1 MIGRISENLNRINS
15 NINAIR
21 QAFGIPYE
29 VKLLA
34 VSKLQNSEL
43 IMEAYNS
50 GQRDFA
56 ENYIDELIGK
66 ATSLPE
72 DINWHMIGHIQS
84 NKCSKL
90 LRLKNLKF
98 IHTIDSLVL
107 ALRIDKI
114 LKNNGSSIIG
124 FIQVNTSGEAT
135 KAGIQPGEAIQLG
148 KDILEKCLHIKIQ
161 GFMTIGEAGSAQDF
175 IVLREVRKAFAEST
189 GVEENT
195 LELSMGMSGDYEEAI
210 KYGSNYVRIGTSIF
224 GARDTTK

>member
-72 DINWHMIGHIQS
+72 DIN
-84 NKCSKL
+84 
-90 LRLKNLKF
+90 
-98 IHTIDSLVL
+98 
-107 ALRIDKI
+107 
-114 LKNNGSSIIG
+114 
-124 FIQVNTSGEAT
+124 
-135 KAGIQPGEAIQLG
+135 
-148 KDILEKCLHIKIQ
+148 
-161 GFMTIGEAGSAQDF
+161 
-175 IVLREVRKAFAEST
+175 
-189 GVEENT
+189 
-195 LELSMGMSGDYEEAI
+195 
-210 KYGSNYVRIGTSIF
+210 
-224 GARDTTK
+224 